1 MLLFYFFSVRLM
13 IKCQLLAFI
22 SPSPSLSYPSSSP
35 PPPESGGVTPVK
47 GRDESELP
55 GPPSKPQVTDVT
67 KNSVSLSWQPGLAG
81 ASAVSSYVIEAFRS
95 VWGGVRD
102 SLEVTALTSA
112 AVRLRT
118 PTSLIRPWAV

>member
-1 MLLFYFFSVRLM
+1 M

-22 SPSPSLSYPSSSP
+22 SPSPSLSYPHPRTP
-35 PPPESGGVTPVK
+35 PPFGVSPVAESGGVTPVK

-112 AVRLRT
+112 AVRFRT
-118 PTSLIRPWAV
+118 PTSLIRPWTV